1 MPRPDAIASSYLT
14 GKPQVRSDCQMPTDC
29 DDRGGCRA
37 GPASANL
44 RAHFCHSEIT
54 KIHDLNF
61 RLQTKAPSGQKPFT
75 ISQSRPRSPQLSCR
89 PDQCGPASPGP
100 SGTERVDQR

>member
-1 MPRPDAIASSYLT
+1 
-14 GKPQVRSDCQMPTDC
+14 MPTDC
-29 DDRGGCRA
+29 DDRGWVHCR
-37 GPASANL
+37 SSIRNL

-61 RLQTKAPSGQKPFT
+61 RLQTKAPSSQKPFT